1 MHSNVHY
8 STIFLINL
16 FIYFWLR
23 WVFVA
28 MHRLSLVVVSR
39 GYSSLRCVGF
49 SLRWLAFVA
58 EHGL

>member
-1 MHSNVHY
+1 MLLY
-8 STIFLINL
+8 LIVYFNLKKNKFIL

-28 MHRLSLVVVSR
+28 VRGLLIAVASLAV
-39 GYSSLRCVGF
+39 
-49 SLRWLAFVA
+49 